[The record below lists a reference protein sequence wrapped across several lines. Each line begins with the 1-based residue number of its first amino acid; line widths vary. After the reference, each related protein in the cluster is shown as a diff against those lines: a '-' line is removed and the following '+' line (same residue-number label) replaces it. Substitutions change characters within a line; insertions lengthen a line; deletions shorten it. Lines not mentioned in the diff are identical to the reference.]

1 LTDLCG
7 VFVGILL
14 QSFSTGY
21 TDILYILT
29 GTLIMFF
36 FWYIFALYL
45 PISAMTLLL
54 YHGKEIPTLFG
65 RFLIEVGVFVVHSGV
80 AIALIIGKDIYEKDS
95 TIFFI
100 GWLGV
105 FLCNLL
111 VFMFIERKYSK
122 L

>member
-1 LTDLCG
+1 
-7 VFVGILL
+7 
-14 QSFSTGY
+14 
-21 TDILYILT
+21 
-29 GTLIMFF
+29 MFF

-54 YHGKEIPTLFG
+54 YHGKEILTLFG

>member
-1 LTDLCG
+1 MRSRNKRWLLFRLTDLCG

-14 QSFSTGY
+14 QSFFTGY

-54 YHGKEIPTLFG
+54 YHGKEILTLFG
-65 RFLIEVGVFVVHSGV
+65 RFLIEVGVTTSKQ
-80 AIALIIGKDIYEKDS
+80 L
-95 TIFFI
+95 
-100 GWLGV
+100 
-105 FLCNLL
+105 NLL
-111 VFMFIERKYSK
+111 IKDELAAKNQTNNPIQIGLHLKYTIN
-122 L
+122 